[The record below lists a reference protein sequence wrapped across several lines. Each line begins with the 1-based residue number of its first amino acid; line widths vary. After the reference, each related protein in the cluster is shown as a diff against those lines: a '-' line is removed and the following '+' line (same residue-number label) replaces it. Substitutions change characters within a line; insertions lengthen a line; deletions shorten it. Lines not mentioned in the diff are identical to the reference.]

1 LSYISLLT
9 PACFWIPFARSII
22 FHPSIFSLCI
32 PLQVKWISGRQHT
45 VGFIYLFIYWD
56 WVWTQGLQ
64 SLVALYHLS
73 HTSSPFCSGY
83 FGRWSLTNSLLV
95 LSFKLN
101 PPHLSVGFIFNPFSQ
116 STSLNWRIKT
126 IYIEGFIER

>member
-45 VGFIYLFIYWD
+45 VGFIYLFIYLL
-56 WVWTQGLQ
+56 GLG
-64 SLVALYHLS
+64 LN
-73 HTSSPFCSGY
+73 SGLAKPC
-83 FGRWSLTNSLLV
+83 GTLPLE
-95 LSFKLN
+95 
-101 PPHLSVGFIFNPFSQ
+101 PHLQPILLWLFWEMESHKLSACVV
-116 STSLNWRIKT
+116 L
-126 IYIEGFIER
+126 